1 MPRKAPSQVIEHRIS
16 LSDFERKELRALVK
30 STQLN
35 SRINAGA
42 NVAQSISFPL
52 LGIAALVYVGFS
64 ANELVDDIKGF
75 VDSSSDKLK
84 GYMEKNGWINYQA
97 DEIGR
102 QIAAIEKEQEELVAE
117 MMLLGNTPGGMDSWQ
132 LKRFRAIQNR
142 LPILSKRD
150 DILRKMLND
159 IVTGERKGY
168 TAYGGARSE
177 ELHEQALQSWY
188 ESEGGTDEV
197 DWELDTSPDQ

>member
-64 ANELVDDIKGF
+64 ANELIDDIKEF
-75 VDSSSDKLK
+75 AESSSDKFK
-84 GYMEKNGWINYQA
+84 GYMEKKGWINYQA

-102 QIAAIEKEQEELVAE
+102 AVAALEKEQADLTAE
-117 MMLLGNTPGGMDSWQ
+117 MLLIGNTPGGMDSWQ

-142 LPILSKRD
+142 LPMLEKRKEIL
-150 DILRKMLND
+150 LKMLND
-159 IVTGERKGY
+159 IATGERKGY
-168 TAYGGARSE
+168 TAYGGERSQ